1 MAVRAVIFDCFGVL
15 YGGSIDALLAM
26 SPKDQVQVVKDLN
39 KQSDYGFISGDEYVA
54 GLAAALGKT
63 PADILEILRQH
74 HVRNEPLVEYVRSL
88 NGSRRLGLLSNVSS
102 GTMDRLFSPDE
113 RAELFDVVVLSYE
126 ESIAKPNPEIFTLIA
141 ERLGV
146 PAGECVMVDDRAE
159 NCEGAE
165 IAGMQSVQHSSN
177 ESTIAHLTRLF
188 KEA

>member
-1 MAVRAVIFDCFGVL
+1 
-15 YGGSIDALLAM
+15 
-26 SPKDQVQVVKDLN
+26 
-39 KQSDYGFISGDEYVA
+39 
-54 GLAAALGKT
+54 
-63 PADILEILRQH
+63 
-74 HVRNEPLVEYVRSL
+74 
-88 NGSRRLGLLSNVSS
+88 
-102 GTMDRLFSPDE
+102 MDRLFSPDE

-165 IAGMQSVQHSSN
+165 IAGMQSVQHTSN